1 MILVLIDCNYLARLR
16 ALLESWRMPS
26 YEARLSEKS
35 MKKRSGH
42 EVHEHVEE
50 IFRSRLPIN
59 WYPLKCA
66 E

>member
-1 MILVLIDCNYLARLR
+1 MILMIKGNYSARLR

-35 MKKRSGH
+35 MKKRSVH